1 MSGKTVIGFAL
12 CVAVPM
18 AVWFA
23 PLGAEGT
30 PRHALA
36 VAAFMIIAWITEAL
50 PHTLAG
56 LLGCYLF
63 WVLGVVP
70 FSAAFSG
77 FADQTPW
84 FLFGAALL
92 GMMATKSGL
101 ARRLAYLVIRR
112 TGTSYSRIL
121 LGLILTSFLLTFL
134 VPSGIAC
141 VVIMAAVALG
151 LMEVLGVSRGS
162 NVGRGIFIT
171 LTYTAG
177 IFDKMVVAGA
187 ASILGRG
194 LIEKTANIHVYWSL
208 WLFAFLPCAL
218 VTILFTWRLIVWLY
232 PPEKTA
238 QECAKAFLEDEL
250 TKMGALSRLEIK
262 TLVLTLLAVAL
273 WMTDLIHHIS
283 PAVIG
288 IGAGLLGAVPR
299 VGVLDQEDLK
309 RLNYLPVFFV
319 AAAIGMGNVLLQTN
333 ALATVTA
340 GMFGWMRPLITN
352 QFALAVIP
360 YWTAFGYH
368 LLLGNE
374 ISMLGASL
382 PALLHF
388 AHSNGL
394 SALPLGLIWSFASGG
409 KIFVYQS
416 GVLVMGYSYGYF
428 EARDLFRVGLCLTI
442 LESLV
447 LMVLV
452 PFYWPLIGIR

>member
-1 MSGKTVIGFAL
+1 
-12 CVAVPM
+12 
-18 AVWFA
+18 
-23 PLGAEGT
+23 
-30 PRHALA
+30 
-36 VAAFMIIAWITEAL
+36 
-50 PHTLAG
+50 
-56 LLGCYLF
+56 
-63 WVLGVVP
+63 
-70 FSAAFSG
+70 
-77 FADQTPW
+77 
-84 FLFGAALL
+84 
-92 GMMATKSGL
+92 
-101 ARRLAYLVIRR
+101 
-112 TGTSYSRIL
+112 
-121 LGLILTSFLLTFL
+121 
-134 VPSGIAC
+134 
-141 VVIMAAVALG
+141 
-151 LMEVLGVSRGS
+151 
-162 NVGRGIFIT
+162 
-171 LTYTAG
+171 
-177 IFDKMVVAGA
+177 
-187 ASILGRG
+187 
-194 LIEKTANIHVYWSL
+194 
-208 WLFAFLPCAL
+208 
-218 VTILFTWRLIVWLY
+218 
-232 PPEKTA
+232 
-238 QECAKAFLEDEL
+238 
-250 TKMGALSRLEIK
+250 MGALSRLEIK